1 MLSPDRTV
9 FALDVPDESTAL
21 GLVERLKG
29 HVGYFKVGLELFVSC
44 GPSILKRID
53 APVILDLKLHDIP
66 ETVER
71 TVKSIRDMGVKALTI
86 HVQQRKTME
95 KALAAAG
102 GSLRLIGVTVLTSM
116 IDQDIYDLN
125 GFMLQPRD
133 LVHGR
138 ADLAWS
144 CGINS
149 FVCSPEE
156 VSAIRRRGGAQIF
169 LMVPGI
175 RARDSVVVDDQQ
187 RVGTPYTTILEGAD
201 LLVVGRPIRD
211 AKDPVAAADA
221 IAAEVWLAEQE
232 MRTWQR

>member
-1 MLSPDRTV
+1 MLNPNRTV
-9 FALDVPDESTAL
+9 FALDVPDEPTAR

-44 GPSILKRID
+44 GPSILKSLD

-71 TVKSIRDMGVKALTI
+71 TVKRARDMGVKALTI
-86 HVQQRKTME
+86 HAQQGKTLE
-95 KALAAAG
+95 KALNAAG
-102 GSLRLIGVTVLTSM
+102 PDLRLLGITVLTSM
-116 IDQDIYDLN
+116 ISQDVYELN
-125 GFMLQPRD
+125 GLMMEPRD
-133 LVHGR
+133 LVHAR

-144 CGINS
+144 CGMRS

-156 VSAIRRRGGAQIF
+156 VGAMRRRGKEEIF

-187 RVGTPYTTILEGAD
+187 RVGTPYTTVLEGAD

-211 AKDPVAAADA
+211 AKDPAHAADA

-232 MRTWQR
+232 MRTW